1 MKKPIVSVKN
11 LVFDYMTK
19 RALFGVSFDIAKGS
33 VVALVGPNGAGKTTL
48 MRCLAGLVKP
58 FSGEIT
64 IAGVNV
70 PEDTREAH
78 RHVFYLSDVFGLYD
92 DLTARQCLHYAA
104 LAFEIP
110 KEEIKERVEDTAKML
125 GLTEHLDTL
134 AGSLSRG
141 LRQRLAIALGIVH
154 KTDFLILDEP
164 ASGLDPKSRLE
175 LSQLFLSLKEQGY
188 TLLISSHILAE
199 LEDYA
204 TEVIVLKSGRIVRH
218 EKFDGSLTK
227 VQNNKI
233 NLILWVFKI

>member
-92 DLTARQCLHYAA
+92 DLTARQCLHYA
-104 LAFEIP
+104 
-110 KEEIKERVEDTAKML
+110 
-125 GLTEHLDTL
+125 
-134 AGSLSRG
+134 
-141 LRQRLAIALGIVH
+141 Q
-154 KTDFLILDEP
+154 
-164 ASGLDPKSRLE
+164 
-175 LSQLFLSLKEQGY
+175 
-188 TLLISSHILAE
+188 
-199 LEDYA
+199 
-204 TEVIVLKSGRIVRH
+204 
-218 EKFDGSLTK
+218 
-227 VQNNKI
+227 
-233 NLILWVFKI
+233 